1 MNNPSLQTLTARLAQ
16 ATAEQ
21 IPAIAHDF
29 LGDGFAVHTDPLGS
43 WIARRNGGG
52 TLMLEAHLDEIRML
66 VTDYAGGGFLRCA
79 AVGRVDLRTL
89 RAARVSVWGTQ
100 RYDAVFG
107 SVPPHL
113 QKNKQEKL
121 PDVTEILLDTG
132 LSEDRI
138 RSCIPLGSTV
148 TFEASAVMLTDDLM
162 TAKALDDRSGCAAIL
177 WAAKQIV
184 QQTSELAF
192 TVQLSNLEES
202 GAAAAACGAFAGEI
216 QTCLCVD
223 VSFAKT
229 AGEKDYECGVLGA
242 GPMIGT
248 APILSNRVTDE
259 LLTLAQE
266 NHIPFQR
273 EIMASA
279 TGTNADRIAVTRGGI
294 ATGLISVPLRNM
306 HTPVE
311 LVSLSD
317 LQHTAD
323 LLTVFAGRCV

>member
-29 LGDGFAVHTDPLGS
+29 LGDGFAVRTDPLGS
-43 WIARRNGGG
+43 CIARRNGGG

-79 AVGRVDLRTL
+79 AVGRVDLRAL
-89 RAARVSVWGTQ
+89 RAARVSIWGKQ

-113 QKNKQEKL
+113 QKAEQQKL

-132 LSEDRI
+132 MSPEHLKE
-138 RSCIPLGSTV
+138 CVPLGSTV
-148 TFEASAVMLTDDLM
+148 TFEAPAAMLSDDLM
-162 TAKALDDRSGCAAIL
+162 TAKALDDRAGCAAVL
-177 WAAKQIV
+177 LAAKQIA
-184 QQTSELAF
+184 QESPDLAF

-202 GAAAAACGAFAGEI
+202 GAAAAACGAFAGQI
-216 QTCLCVD
+216 QTCICVD

-229 AGEKDYECGVLGA
+229 AGEKDYKCGKLGK
-242 GPMIGT
+242 GPMIGM
-248 APILSNRVTDE
+248 APILYNQVTDE
-259 LLTLAQE
+259 LLTLAQDK
-266 NHIPFQR
+266 NIPFQR

-294 ATGLISVPLRNM
+294 ATGLLSIPLRNM

-311 LVSLSD
+311 IVSLTD
-317 LQHTAD
+317 VRQTAA
-323 LLTVFAGRCV
+323 LLTAFAGRCK